1 MHSRTQTGSH
11 ALTGPGSLTPGSRA
25 GFSHRH
31 TRRSHTIGLTDG
43 PFFSPRYSVEPVVQ
57 TLRRSADAIMDNH
70 THRTGWVRLHS
81 GQFVA
86 CKEGID
92 PVSCGLMLFGR

>member
-43 PFFSPRYSVEPVVQ
+43 PFFHLGILSSQLSKLFGEALMPSWIITLTEPVGSGF
-57 TLRRSADAIMDNH
+57 TLDSSLLA
-70 THRTGWVRLHS
+70 
-81 GQFVA
+81 
-86 CKEGID
+86 KK
-92 PVSCGLMLFGR
+92 GLTP